1 MPKLIFGDTEG
12 KKRAALDGRAD
23 RERER
28 HIRGAMSA
36 IRHIMTLV
44 SEAPQVARRQLGELV
59 ARKCQ
64 QAGCGKVPWEHV
76 DEECGPLA
84 YLWDI
89 RLRYQGEQY
98 LSEAMRRIIKDALE
112 GQNGK

>member
-28 HIRGAMSA
+28 HIRGAMAA
-36 IRHIMTLV
+36 IRHIGGP
-44 SEAPQVARRQLGELV
+44 AIPARRCPT
-59 ARKCQ
+59 K
-64 QAGCGKVPWEHV
+64 GCDKLPWEHV

-98 LSEAMRRIIKDALE
+98 LSEAMRRILKE
-112 GQNGK
+112 GK